1 MKLFIGLIMAIFFI
15 LTGTESFA
23 QDYAIVT
30 TKMNPNKKYY
40 ATEFGYG
47 KLNNSVIIYYE
58 RPESGRIFQDKDNIK
73 ISSKIGSIKF
83 DSDKSI
89 WINRDNPPKSINI
102 IYTEKNYI
110 AIDGNF
116 IIKDKTNKLIAN
128 TNMDYTFI
136 DFNKNNDKFTV
147 SSLTKKDLILNQKN
161 VKIMTIDGASIHVEG
176 NKITLKKNKFSL
188 TFRFDTEMKQA
199 YCFVN

>member
-102 IYTEKNYI
+102 IYT
-110 AIDGNF
+110 
-116 IIKDKTNKLIAN
+116 
-128 TNMDYTFI
+128 
-136 DFNKNNDKFTV
+136 
-147 SSLTKKDLILNQKN
+147 
-161 VKIMTIDGASIHVEG
+161 
-176 NKITLKKNKFSL
+176 
-188 TFRFDTEMKQA
+188 
-199 YCFVN
+199 

>member
-1 MKLFIGLIMAIFFI
+1 MKLFIGLTMAIFFV

-58 RPESGRIFQDKDNIK
+58 RPESGRIFQDKDKIK
-73 ISSKIGSIKF
+73 ISSKIGNIKF

-89 WINRDNPPKSINI
+89 WINKDNPPKSINI

-116 IIKDKTNKLIAN
+116 VIKDKTNKVIAN
-128 TNMDYTFI
+128 GKMDYTFL
-136 DFNKNNDKFTV
+136 DFNNNNDKFTV
-147 SSLTKKDLILNQKN
+147 CSLTKKDLILSQKN

-176 NKITLKKNKFSL
+176 NKITLKKSKFSL

-199 YCFVN
+199 YCFVH

>member
-1 MKLFIGLIMAIFFI
+1 
-15 LTGTESFA
+15 
-23 QDYAIVT
+23 
-30 TKMNPNKKYY
+30 
-40 ATEFGYG
+40 
-47 KLNNSVIIYYE
+47 
-58 RPESGRIFQDKDNIK
+58 
-73 ISSKIGSIKF
+73 
-83 DSDKSI
+83 
-89 WINRDNPPKSINI
+89 
-102 IYTEKNYI
+102 
-110 AIDGNF
+110 
-116 IIKDKTNKLIAN
+116 
-128 TNMDYTFI
+128 MDYTFI

>member
-58 RPESGRIFQDKDNIK
+58 RPESGIIFQDKDNIK

-147 SSLTKKDLILNQKN
+147 SSLTKKYLILNQKN

-176 NKITLKKNKFSL
+176 NKITLKKTNFL
-188 TFRFDTEMKQA
+188 
-199 YCFVN
+199 